1 MCVCVGRGGGDGC
14 GGCACVVTTSCNIV
28 IISPYAM
35 HPHKLLVQPS
45 FSPPPLSLPLSPHP
59 LTLPYHAPLSPLPHS
74 PLPPPTLHIPH
85 QTLFNPN
92 KTVVKIFV
100 VTFDFSDMP
109 PNSQTFLRQ
118 KTLSRPCHIPSDSR
132 GVPAIHYLIHLR

>member
-1 MCVCVGRGGGDGC
+1 M
-14 GGCACVVTTSCNIV
+14 
-28 IISPYAM
+28 PYT
-35 HPHKLLVQPS
+35 HTDFLYNLPS
-45 FSPPPLSLPLSPHP
+45 LPSHSSLPLFPP
-59 LTLPYHAPLSPLPHS
+59 TLPSHLHSPTMLPSLPSHTPLPH
-74 PLPPPTLHIPH
+74 TYH

-118 KTLSRPCHIPSDSR
+118 KTLSRPCHIPSDGR
-132 GVPAIHYLIHLR
+132 GIPAIHYLIHLR